1 MCSMKRLGEGEEA
14 ENKGRGKV
22 VKETR
27 SERAEPMAWGRRR
40 RRSIEG
46 GGGDGAGI

>member
-1 MCSMKRLGEGEEA
+1 MKRLWEGEEA

-27 SERAEPMAWGRRR
+27 RSERAEPMARGRRR

>member
-27 SERAEPMAWGRRR
+27 RSERAEP
-40 RRSIEG
+40 
-46 GGGDGAGI
+46 DGQGEKAPTVD